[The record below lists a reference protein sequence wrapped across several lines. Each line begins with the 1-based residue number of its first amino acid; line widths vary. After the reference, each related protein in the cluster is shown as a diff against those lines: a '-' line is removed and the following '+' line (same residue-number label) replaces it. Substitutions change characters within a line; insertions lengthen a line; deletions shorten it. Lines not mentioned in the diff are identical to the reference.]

1 MTETTRILVLG
12 SGGQLGMELSSLVWP
27 AGTTLDRPTRQE
39 LNVAN
44 SADVASFVG
53 RGSYA
58 AIINCA
64 AWTAVDL
71 AESEIEKAW
80 QANALGPLNLALA
93 SARAEIPILHISTDY
108 VFSGDLDRPYCEDDP
123 TAPRSVYGAS
133 KLAGEWAVLTTNKR
147 SVVLRTA
154 WVLSQFGS
162 NFAKTM
168 LRLGKDR
175 NHVSV
180 VADQRGCPTSAADI
194 AAAVRDIVLQQI
206 NDANAPSGIFHFVN
220 TGDATWAELARFVFD
235 CAAQRGE
242 APVAVTEI
250 TSEDYPTAAK
260 RPRNSR
266 LNVEAIGQAYGIR
279 PRSWQQAVE
288 EVVEKLVVRNKGQ
301 G

>member
-1 MTETTRILVLG
+1 MTDISRILVLG
-12 SGGQLGMELSSLVWP
+12 SGGQLGMELSALQWP

-39 LNVAN
+39 LDISN

-53 RGSYA
+53 RGSYS
-58 AIINCA
+58 AIVNCA

-93 SARAEIPILHISTDY
+93 SAKAEIPILHISTDY
-108 VFSGDLDRPYCEDDP
+108 VFSGDLDRPYREDDP
-123 TAPRSVYGAS
+123 TGPRSVYGAS

-175 NHVSV
+175 NNVSV

-220 TGDATWAELARFVFD
+220 TGDATWAELARYVFA

-242 APVAVTEI
+242 TAVAVTEI
-250 TSEDYPTAAK
+250 TSKDYPTAAK

-266 LNVEAIGQAYGIR
+266 LSVDAIEQAYGIR
-279 PRSWQQAVE
+279 ARSWQQAVE
-288 EVVEKLVVRNKGQ
+288 EVVEKLVAKNKGQ